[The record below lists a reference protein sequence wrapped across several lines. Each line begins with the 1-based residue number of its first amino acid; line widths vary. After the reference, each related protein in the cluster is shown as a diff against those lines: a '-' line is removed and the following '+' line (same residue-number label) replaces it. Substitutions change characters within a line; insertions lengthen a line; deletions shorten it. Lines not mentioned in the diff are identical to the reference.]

1 MDAYTEQRLKKEDMK
16 NLASYRTKD
25 EAADTLINE
34 LNKMRQIKFRGKRPN
49 SGKWITGSLIQLFG
63 FSYIVNDE
71 HKNADCSTEV
81 LPDTVFQFTGLVD
94 RNGKEVYHKDRVNH
108 ENYGEGVIEW
118 DDKFATFF
126 VDFGSEDLE
135 LQMVILSE
143 CELLNE
149 KQ

>member
-1 MDAYTEQRLKKEDMK
+1 
-16 NLASYRTKD
+16 
-25 EAADTLINE
+25 
-34 LNKMRQIKFRGKRPN
+34 MRQIKFRGKQIHGN
-49 SGKWITGSLIQLFG
+49 EWLYGYYFAYESAGNGKVYHS
-63 FSYIVNDE
+63 IVPEKYSSKPSDYFHVIPE
-71 HKNADCSTEV
+71 TIG
-81 LPDTVFQFTGLVD
+81 QFTGLTD
-94 RNGKEVYHKDRVNH
+94 KNGKEIYHKDRVNH

-126 VDFGSEDLE
+126 IDFGSEDFE

>member
-1 MDAYTEQRLKKEDMK
+1 
-16 NLASYRTKD
+16 
-25 EAADTLINE
+25 
-34 LNKMRQIKFRGKRPN
+34 MRQIKFRGKRN
-49 SGKWITGSLIQLFG
+49 DQSEWVFGDLIEENG
-63 FSYIVNDE
+63 GDAYIVQANIIQW
-71 HKNADCSTEV
+71 KQFEV
-81 LPDTVFQFTGLVD
+81 DPDTVSQFTGLVD